1 MSSGIP
7 AIENFTKKQKNRLS
21 CLKKH
26 ELKIEEKN
34 RKNQQIYFLDL
45 VQRFSA
51 KKHESLRNELL
62 KEMKKVKE
70 QLNKTV
76 HPQGKERK
84 QIYKTLI
91 KINAI
96 DVVLQS
102 KIIFEKNDPQKIRF
116 MKKVLHQVHA
126 FFQVI
131 ENLNLELNLPNIF
144 ASP

>member
-7 AIENFTKKQKNRLS
+7 AIEKFTKKQKNRLS
-21 CLKKH
+21 SLKKD
-26 ELKIEEKN
+26 ELIIEKKN
-34 RKNQQIYFLDL
+34 REKQQIYFIEL

-51 KKHESLRNELL
+51 KKNESLRDELL

-102 KIIFEKNDPQKIRF
+102 KIILEKNDPQKIRF
-116 MKKVLHQVHA
+116 IKKVLHQVHA
-126 FFQVI
+126 FFKVI

-144 ASP
+144 ASR